1 MWHRFKNL
9 VISLKTYNALSPD
22 LKVRRQVNQMLR
34 QRPVMSCD
42 QWFESFYQPQGI
54 LYSVASFAYKR
65 LPNYSGL
72 EFGRVLPTD
81 RLNEDLHWTQV
92 CWFDWELN
100 LYDDFGQ
107 TFGVDISGCLD
118 EFNLETVKDL
128 LLFLNQCSGQD

>member
-1 MWHRFKNL
+1 
-9 VISLKTYNALSPD
+9 
-22 LKVRRQVNQMLR
+22 MLR